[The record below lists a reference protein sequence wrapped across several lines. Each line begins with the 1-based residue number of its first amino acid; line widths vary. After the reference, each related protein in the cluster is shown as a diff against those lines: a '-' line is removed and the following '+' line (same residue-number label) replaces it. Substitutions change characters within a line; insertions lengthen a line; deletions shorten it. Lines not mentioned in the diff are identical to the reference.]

1 MTYHVLNVSYADWQ
15 HRVPSMIDTYACD
28 LILLCTAGRKLLGT
42 VVMCENQKHADITWF
57 VWPKNNLNFIADID
71 NSGGFV

>member
-1 MTYHVLNVSYADWQ
+1 MRHHVLNVSHADWQ
-15 HRVPSMIDTYACD
+15 HRVPSMIDTYVCD
-28 LILLCTAGRKLLGT
+28 LILLYTAGRKLLDAG
-42 VVMCENQKHADITWF
+42 ENQKHADITQF